1 MMARRIIPGFLF
13 LIAVQICIAQT
24 TGKAGFDKF
33 VFGSAPSDYKDIQLE
48 IDEGNTKLYTAK
60 ASTPLSGVDFD
71 AVNLTFNSN
80 KLTSVAVK
88 TRNGTGANF
97 LNALK
102 NSYGT
107 PLKSNPA
114 KGVYEWKDD
123 KINLVYEKYSNS
135 QDASASFYSVE
146 LYNAMKKKK

>member
-1 MMARRIIPGFLF
+1 
-13 LIAVQICIAQT
+13 
-24 TGKAGFDKF
+24 
-33 VFGSAPSDYKDIQLE
+33 
-48 IDEGNTKLYTAK
+48 
-60 ASTPLSGVDFD
+60 
-71 AVNLTFNSN
+71 
-80 KLTSVAVK
+80 
-88 TRNGTGANF
+88 
-97 LNALK
+97 LK